1 MKSIAN
7 RILDLLERSVLVQAT
22 VTVGL
27 VATDIAL
34 WLSNRTPPDPLLQL
48 TYAMVGVFLG
58 GKLENA
64 KLRAT
69 QHLGA

>member
-1 MKSIAN
+1 MRALAD
-7 RILDLLERSVLVQAT
+7 RVLDLLERSVLVQAT

-34 WLSNRTPPDPLLQL
+34 WLSDRIPPDPLMQL

-64 KLRAT
+64 KLRVT
-69 QHLGA
+69 RNVGA